1 MTFQP
6 GQSGNPAGR
15 PKGTRSGRSQ
25 ALSVID
31 ALLKDAGNQEIL
43 REGLQKRLA
52 KDPVWFFR
60 RIIMPL
66 LPKESSLQI
75 EHDGVIEWRLLSDT
89 PPIGAKNVS
98 TMPGK
103 QDSVLSAPDDDSEKP
118 SVSLEN
124 CSTVEPTPPVT
135 MGG

>member
-1 MTFQP
+1 M
-6 GQSGNPAGR
+6 
-15 PKGTRSGRSQ
+15 K
-25 ALSVID
+25 ALGVLD
-31 ALLKDAGNQEIL
+31 TMLKDASVQETL
-43 REGLQKRLA
+43 RAGLQKKLEA
-52 KDPVWFFR
+52 DPVWFFR

-103 QDSVLSAPDDDSEKP
+103 QDFVLSAPDDVSEKP
-118 SVSLEN
+118 CVLPES
-124 CSTVEPTPPVT
+124 CSSAECRLPVT
-135 MGG
+135 TDG

>member
-1 MTFQP
+1 MNGFNAFNEFNDFNGHLMTFQP

-43 REGLQKRLA
+43 RAGLQKKLSG
-52 KDPVWFFR
+52 DPVWFFR

-98 TMPGK
+98 TIPGK
-103 QDSVLSAPDDDSEKP
+103 QDSALSVPEGALEKP
-118 SVSLEN
+118 SV
-124 CSTVEPTPPVT
+124 
-135 MGG
+135 

>member
-31 ALLKDAGNQEIL
+31 ALLKDAGNQDIL

-103 QDSVLSAPDDDSEKP
+103 RDSVLSAPDDVSEKP
-118 SVSLEN
+118 CVLPES
-124 CSTVEPTPPVT
+124 CSSAECRLPVT
-135 MGG
+135 TDG